1 VSSYEA
7 GQTIGHEAA
16 LGRLRTKK
24 AQILYALEHVP
35 RGSTVED
42 VRRWLHRHGQQV
54 PTRPYAAPI
63 VNEWRARNGVTDTG
77 GHVPLTPELIAE
89 LEQAE
94 SGARRAAEA
103 HGAADVE
110 IRVHQA
116 PAANAAAHQ
125 PAGPDIATDWPTTA
139 DTAAHRPATPANGT
153 YQPTATTTHQPA
165 TADTAAHR
173 PATPKTDT
181 HQPTASTHRPAEV
194 HQPTTANTAVH
205 RPTAPTTGAH
215 QPADPRL
222 NARGLAEPH
231 ATAHRATETRRD
243 LPQPSEVHQPA
254 APAQPVG
261 AKGFYAVALLSIG
274 VSVDTSW
281 RFFALRLGITDA
293 VERVVLFSVMESALV
308 ACGWAMRAGVRRDG
322 RPGPARLVAWA
333 LTAFAAFAAISLSGP
348 VAGAARVL
356 LGPVLGL
363 VMLHLALGIE
373 IRAARR
379 RTTTWARVGRE
390 LRERLLSLLGL
401 GDDHRDALARTRDRA
416 ALRAAKLA
424 LASRWTPFRTSRLR
438 KALHASHVA
447 HDPAQ
452 RDRMLRELGV
462 LQHARKLAETTQPSP
477 W

>member
-1 VSSYEA
+1 VSSYQA
-7 GQTIGHEAA
+7 GQTTGHEAA
-16 LGRLRTKK
+16 LGRLKTKK

-42 VRRWLHRHGQQV
+42 VRRWLHRHGQLV
-54 PTRPYAAPI
+54 PSRPYATPI

-89 LEQAE
+89 LEEAE
-94 SGARRAAEA
+94 TGVR
-103 HGAADVE
+103 
-110 IRVHQA
+110 
-116 PAANAAAHQ
+116 
-125 PAGPDIATDWPTTA
+125 
-139 DTAAHRPATPANGT
+139 RPA
-153 YQPTATTTHQPA
+153 
-165 TADTAAHR
+165 
-173 PATPKTDT
+173 KTG
-181 HQPTASTHRPAEV
+181 TASHEATEAGRGV
-194 HQPTTANTAVH
+194 HVP
-205 RPTAPTTGAH
+205 
-215 QPADPRL
+215 
-222 NARGLAEPH
+222 AEPH
-231 ATAHRATETRRD
+231 
-243 LPQPSEVHQPA
+243 QP
-254 APAQPVG
+254 APAQPAG

-462 LQHARKLAETTQPSP
+462 LQHAQKLAETTQPSP

>member
-1 VSSYEA
+1 MSSYEV
-7 GQTIGHEAA
+7 GQATGHKAA

-35 RGSTVED
+35 HGSTVED

-94 SGARRAAEA
+94 SAARRVAETAA
-103 HGAADVE
+103 HRPADAE

-116 PAANAAAHQ
+116 PVANAVAPQ
-125 PAGPDIATDWPTTA
+125 PAGPDIT
-139 DTAAHRPATPANGT
+139 
-153 YQPTATTTHQPA
+153 
-165 TADTAAHR
+165 
-173 PATPKTDT
+173 
-181 HQPTASTHRPAEV
+181 THRP
-194 HQPTTANTAVH
+194 TTPA
-205 RPTAPTTGAH
+205 TGAH
-215 QPADPRL
+215 QPA
-222 NARGLAEPH
+222 
-231 ATAHRATETRRD
+231 
-243 LPQPSEVHQPA
+243 V
-254 APAQPVG
+254 PAQPVG

-390 LRERLLSLLGL
+390 LRERLLSWLGL